1 MNNYAVNN
9 AHVNAAMEVRKDEK
23 KVSLAERFK
32 NYMLENVDII
42 APAIIMMNGGYYRP
56 TK

>member
-9 AHVNAAMEVRKDEK
+9 AHVNAAMEERKDEK